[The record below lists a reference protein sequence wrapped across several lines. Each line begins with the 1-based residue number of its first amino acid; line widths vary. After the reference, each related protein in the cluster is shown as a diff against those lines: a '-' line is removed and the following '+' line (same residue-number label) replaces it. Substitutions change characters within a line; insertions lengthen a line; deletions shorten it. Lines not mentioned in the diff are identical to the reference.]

1 MRSRKSTHENFV
13 PAIIDR
19 DVFDK
24 VQFLLE
30 NKRKNNVRASSNK
43 PYHRYT
49 GSIQFE
55 L

>member
-1 MRSRKSTHENFV
+1 MHSRKSTHENFV

-30 NKRKNNVRASSNK
+30 NKGKTMFVQVPTSHITDTQA
-43 PYHRYT
+43 
-49 GSIQFE
+49 
-55 L
+55 